1 MGIAL
6 AGFAATIFPP
16 TVITFWPPFMSFDR
30 TPPVVALRVVG
41 LLSAANRLRAV
52 GAALVLGL
60 AAGCEGSLNKSPQAV
75 ALPAAQNDAA
85 EAPSADG
92 QWPAWRGTNSA
103 GVSTEKNLPVAF
115 GPQAG
120 VRWKVDVPGVGNS
133 SPVVWGDRIYLTSAL
148 DAAPSPLVLL
158 AFDRTTGKQLWRAE
172 AALSTGAS
180 HDKNGHAS
188 ASVATNGRL
197 IFASF
202 GPSGLFAFD
211 ENGRQLWR
219 QSLGQLEHGWGSAS
233 SPVLFEDLVIQL
245 ADCQAESSIRAFRQ
259 ATGEPVWS
267 TPRQSTGCWTTPV
280 LIETPNAGAGGSRF
294 ELIVNGTGTADGS
307 PGYVIAYDPRTGQEL
322 WRVRGTTDIVCPTAI
337 VAGGL
342 IYSMSGRNGP
352 ILAIQPGGTG
362 DVTQSNVVWKT
373 TRGGPYV
380 PTGVAYRNRLYVV
393 NDGGVLACH
402 NAGDG
407 TRIWQQ
413 RLRGAFTSSLV
424 AGDGHIYA
432 INERGTVYVVAAD
445 DQYKLLAEND
455 LDERM
460 LATPAVSHGELL
472 LRAETHL
479 WCIAAEVNGAAQ
491 AQRDQA
497 ADESKVAIMPS
508 APEQTAELSSSRT
521 ERNFGGS
528 IRAADLTP
536 AELPATATSLEAPR
550 IAVPAA
556 E

>member
-1 MGIAL
+1 
-6 AGFAATIFPP
+6 
-16 TVITFWPPFMSFDR
+16 MSLDR
-30 TPPVVALRVVG
+30 TPPVVAQRAVG
-41 LLSAANRLRAV
+41 LLRIADRLRAV
-52 GAALVLGL
+52 CAALFLGL

-75 ALPAAQNDAA
+75 ALPVTSSDSAQAAIDR
-85 EAPSADG
+85 G
-92 QWPAWRGTNSA
+92 QWPGWRGPR
-103 GVSTEKNLPVAF
+103 STGISTDKDLPVAF
-115 GPQAG
+115 GPRSG
-120 VRWKVDVPGVGNS
+120 VRWKVEVPGVGNS
-133 SPVVWGDRIYLTSAL
+133 SPVVWGDRVYLTSAL
-148 DAAPSPLVLL
+148 GAAPSRLVLL
-158 AFDRTTGKQLWRAE
+158 AWDRATGKYLWGTDAAE
-172 AALSTGAS
+172 SAGAS

-197 IFASF
+197 IFACF

-219 QSLGQLEHGWGSAS
+219 QSLGQLEHGWGTAS

-245 ADCQAESSIRAFRQ
+245 ADCQADSSIRAFRQ
-259 ATGEPVWS
+259 STGEPVWS

-280 LIETPNAGAGGSRF
+280 LIEAPSDAAGGSRH

-352 ILAIQPGGTG
+352 ILAIQAGGDG
-362 DVTQSNVVWKT
+362 DVTQSRVVWKT

-393 NDGGVLACH
+393 TDGGVLACH

-424 AGDGHIYA
+424 AGAGQVYA
-432 INERGTVYVVAAD
+432 LSERGVVYVVKAAD
-445 DQYKLLAEND
+445 EFQMLAEND
-455 LDERM
+455 LNERT
-460 LATPAVSHGELL
+460 LATPAIAHGELYV
-472 LRAETHL
+472 RTEGFL
-479 WCIAAEVNGAAQ
+479 WCIGSHVSAATSTTVAQYDGDTLSTVPALPEVLSAT
-491 AQRDQA
+491 QR
-497 ADESKVAIMPS
+497 
-508 APEQTAELSSSRT
+508 TRG
-521 ERNFGGS
+521 FGGS
-528 IRAADLTP
+528 IRAADLSP
-536 AELPATATSLEAPR
+536 AELPTAATSLDAPR
-550 IAVPAA
+550 VAVPAA

>member
-1 MGIAL
+1 
-6 AGFAATIFPP
+6 
-16 TVITFWPPFMSFDR
+16 MSPDR
-30 TPPVVALRVVG
+30 TPPVVAQRASQLWRSANPWRAG
-41 LLSAANRLRAV
+41 LAAFF
-52 GAALVLGL
+52 LGL

-75 ALPAAQNDAA
+75 ALPAAEKDAA
-85 EAPSADG
+85 EAVSADG
-92 QWPAWRGTNSA
+92 QWPAWRGPNSA
-103 GVSTEKNLPVAF
+103 GVSTEKNLPIAF
-115 GPQAG
+115 GPQSG
-120 VRWKVDVPGVGNS
+120 VRWKVDVPGIGNS

-148 DAAPSPLVLL
+148 DAAGSPLVLL
-158 AFDRTTGKQLWRAE
+158 AFDRSTGKQLWRAE
-172 AALSTGAS
+172 AAQSTGAS

-202 GPSGLFAFD
+202 GPSGLFALD
-211 ENGRQLWR
+211 ENGQLLWR
-219 QSLGQLEHGWGSAS
+219 QSLGELEHGWGTAS

-245 ADCQAESSIRAFRQ
+245 ADCQADSSIRAFRQ

-280 LIETPNAGAGGSRF
+280 LIETPSETGGGGSRH

-337 VAGGL
+337 VASGL

-352 ILAIQPGGTG
+352 ILAIKPGGTG
-362 DVTQSNVVWKT
+362 DVTQSNVVWKS

-424 AGDGHIYA
+424 AGDGLIYA

-445 DQYKLLAEND
+445 DQYRLLAEND

-472 LRAETHL
+472 LRTETHL
-479 WCIAAEVNGAAQ
+479 WCIAAKVAGAAQ
-491 AQRDQA
+491 AQREESSTPSSIEATSPAPAQTVEWSA
-497 ADESKVAIMPS
+497 ASS
-508 APEQTAELSSSRT
+508 ARG
-521 ERNFGGS
+521 FGGS
-528 IRAADLTP
+528 IRAADLP
-536 AELPATATSLEAPR
+536 PPEMPATTTSLDSPTVG
-550 IAVPAA
+550 VPAA

>member
-1 MGIAL
+1 
-6 AGFAATIFPP
+6 
-16 TVITFWPPFMSFDR
+16 MSPDR
-30 TPPVVALRVVG
+30 TPPVVAQCAIQFWRSANPWRAG
-41 LLSAANRLRAV
+41 LAAVL
-52 GAALVLGL
+52 LGL
-60 AAGCEGSLNKSPQAV
+60 AAGCEGSLNQSPRAV
-75 ALPAAQNDAA
+75 ALPAAEKDAA
-85 EAPSADG
+85 EAASADG
-92 QWPAWRGTNSA
+92 QWPAWRGPNSA

-115 GPQAG
+115 GPQSG

-280 LIETPNAGAGGSRF
+280 LIETPHAGGSRF

-307 PGYVIAYDPRTGQEL
+307 PGFVIAYDPRTGQEL

-424 AGDGHIYA
+424 AGDGHLYA

-460 LATPAVSHGELL
+460 LATPAVSHRELL
-472 LRAETHL
+472 LRTETHL
-479 WCIAAEVNGAAQ
+479 WCIAAPIDGASQ
-491 AQRDQA
+491 AQLVQPA
-497 ADESKVAIMPS
+497 LVSPQELPPA
-508 APEQTAELSSSRT
+508 APEQTAEFSVSNAGRG
-521 ERNFGGS
+521 FGGS
-528 IRAADLTP
+528 IRAADLPPT
-536 AELPATATSLEAPR
+536 EMPATTTALESPTVG
-550 IAVPAA
+550 VPAA